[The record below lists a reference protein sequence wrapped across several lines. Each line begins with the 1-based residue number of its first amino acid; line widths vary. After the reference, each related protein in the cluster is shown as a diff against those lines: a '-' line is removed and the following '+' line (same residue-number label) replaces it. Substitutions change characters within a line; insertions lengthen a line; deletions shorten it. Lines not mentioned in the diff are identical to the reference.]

1 MPIVTMLPGMPT
13 SLRRARL
20 AGLGVLAVAALMC
33 AIIAAWPESDARNIH
48 ITIRTT
54 QVADGLRAGATV
66 VADGVAI
73 GQVSEIVR
81 NGTSIDIG
89 LSLDDA
95 QLAGLTDQLSV
106 AFSPTN
112 MWGITGIA
120 LTKSALG
127 QRLQSGTL
135 IDLSRTSKA
144 VPDNSLTVLLDKV
157 SPLLGIVSGATTS
170 LALDRLTRQLTA
182 FTPLLT
188 AALQVGIDVGG
199 AHTHL
204 RTVLRSQ
211 TALVG
216 PAIEWGS
223 ALLGVLNHMRTN
235 ERLATAAAR
244 TRFDRA
250 MNYLQHELVPSVPP
264 IFTTLHN
271 RFDGYFPQLTPLLSA
286 LGDTIDDPARTGNDL
301 AQLLERSS
309 RTFQQRGDRT
319 VLDIRVRLASVP
331 AALSMVENYGRGGG
345 Q

>member
-20 AGLGVLAVAALMC
+20 AGLGVFAVAALIC
-33 AIIAAWPESDARNIH
+33 AAIAVWPHSDRGQVH
-48 ITIRTT
+48 LTIRTA

-66 VADGVAI
+66 VADGVSI
-73 GQVSEIVR
+73 GQVTTIVR
-81 NGTSIDIG
+81 DGKTIDIG
-89 LSLDDA
+89 LSLDVD
-95 QLAGLTDQLSV
+95 QVAGLTDQLTVS
-106 AFSPTN
+106 FSPTN

-127 QRLQSGTL
+127 QRIQSGTL
-135 IDLSRTSKA
+135 IDLSRSSDE

-157 SPLLGIVSGATTS
+157 SPLLGIVSSASSS

-188 AALQVGIDVGG
+188 AALQVGIDVGS

-211 TALVG
+211 TALIG
-216 PAIEWGS
+216 PAMEWGS
-223 ALLGVLNHMRTN
+223 ALLGVLDDMRTN

-244 TRFDRA
+244 ARFDRA

-264 IFTTLHN
+264 VFSTLHN
-271 RFDGYFPQLTPLLSA
+271 RFDGYFPQLTPLLTA
-286 LGDTIDDPARTGNDL
+286 LGDTIDDPDRTGDDL
-301 AQLLERSS
+301 GRLLDRLS
-309 RTFQQRGDRT
+309 RTFDKRGDRT

-331 AALSMVENYGRGGG
+331 AALSTVENYGRGGG